1 MDSVASLLWL
11 ESYVF
16 KIMKTPYLYSSV
28 LLKSF
33 IDTLGAHNAC
43 RYLKTDCQ
51 ASERC
56 VPRWV
61 SGQVSPGQY
70 KCVCKSKGFKEIRG
84 QGCFGKMYLSYF
96 SGHSFEG
103 TKNKIMPRKNWVLR
117 YNCNL

>member
-1 MDSVASLLWL
+1 MDSVASHLWL

-16 KIMKTPYLYSSV
+16 KIMKTPYLYPSV
-28 LLKSF
+28 LLKDF

-43 RYLKTDCQ
+43 RYLKTDCK

-61 SGQVSPGQY
+61 SGHVWPGQY

-96 SGHSFEG
+96 AGHSFEG